1 MPLVIST
8 FTENGH
14 YFLVAQV
21 AQVAVAQLDNGMV
34 RKAYKI
40 LVVGRHNDCDANG
53 KVQPFP

>member
-1 MPLVIST
+1 MPFVIST

-53 KVQPFP
+53 KV